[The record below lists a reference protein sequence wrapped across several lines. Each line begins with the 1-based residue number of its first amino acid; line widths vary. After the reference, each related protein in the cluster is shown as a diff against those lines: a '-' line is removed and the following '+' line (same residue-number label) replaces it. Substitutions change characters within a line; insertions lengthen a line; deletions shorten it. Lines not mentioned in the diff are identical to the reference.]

1 MNYKN
6 WLKYGAMTTLIA
18 GGLQVINPVSALA
31 ICNGATPD
39 GSIAGGDAC
48 DDGNLLPGDGCSLT
62 CDVEPGWTCA
72 IPLDFNNLTNETL
85 TNVCNS
91 QPANW
96 VVDADNLGGTQEA
109 NSYPTVGLF
118 GADAKA
124 NVTFVVDVTVTGNQ
138 DDDFFG
144 FVLGYDPGDFT
155 NPNADFLLLDWKKS
169 ANSMKLSRVQ
179 GITGTPGCA
188 NTNLPNWDL
197 WSKSNSVTLLSTAAA
212 SPGASAWSF
221 GQTYRF
227 EITYTDTNI
236 SVRIN
241 GVQHFNLTAPAN
253 TTWPDGQLGFY
264 NFSQPGVNYRIIGPL
279 GPSTCNQPPN
289 QGDRTVWRAQDNSA
303 TVYDVQSEFSD
314 PNGDGLNPSSV
325 RVTSAPMG
333 VTTKQPSQGAALGT
347 LEVTPTN
354 PALVTDYAIVYEVC
368 DDVPRPSL
376 CDAATLTVRVNDNP
390 TITKQS
396 NQGAPQQP
404 ITVLGATIL
413 AATNPGTVDNGL
425 DLTSLAVGTT
435 NNGAFGNSAPSALG
449 GTCDLV
455 LGNVVYNPP
464 ANASNGAIDRCF
476 VQVCENIPGPIGQD
490 GTGRACGYGELEFT
504 ISGAARD
511 LVVATIDT
519 PNLTTNRQTLQMN
532 GSVDVGVLNQG
543 SQSIAQAFEVVAFL
557 DRDRSGDLSAADTQ
571 LGTFTVPAGLGAGAS
586 SSSTIN
592 ISNVAA
598 DFAGQPI
605 FAVVDRTGAVSED
618 DETNNVSSTAQLSCG
633 GQADAQTSFIRY
645 DLSGY
650 PGSITFQARVGN
662 AGSLDLGAS
671 TKIGFYDGNPNMGG
685 TLIAEAN
692 LSQNLAPG
700 EFADISQAWNM
711 PPAMLAPDSRQI
723 FVVSDSR
730 DATAEC
736 RENNTHSLGYPIGV
750 TISSPADASV
760 SNNTT
765 PVIGGQGRA
774 NGTVDIV
781 VKDSNG
787 MTVATATDLPV
798 NAAGQ
803 WSFQIPSALADGVYT
818 ISGQA
823 EDEVGN
829 QGLTATSTFRVD
841 TMAPS
846 LSISSPTNNALTN
859 DNTPTLSGSSDPSA
873 MVTVVIKDSMGA
885 TLFTQMLVADAMGL
899 WSVDASMLNDGT
911 YTFEATTTDR
921 SGNSASSTT
930 SFTIDTVPPSL
941 AISTPSPLEIV
952 NMSEV
957 TISGAS
963 DANIAVTVEVKDAQG
978 NVVYTGQTNAD
989 AQGDW
994 SLTTSMLSNGDYTAT
1009 ATSTDAAGNE
1019 LTSDVSFTVDT
1030 DLPNLTVTSPMTD
1043 TCLNMGTFALAGQ
1056 TDVDVT
1062 LVLEVVDSQGIIILQ
1077 ETLIVDAAGM
1087 FSEQLSMS
1095 LPEGDYIVRLVAIR
1109 PNDTRFTRELQVQ
1122 IDLTAPNLEL
1132 TSPSEGTVSTDTTPT
1147 IEGRTEPGLTVEILI
1162 DGQSAGTVQ
1171 ADNNGAF
1178 SFTLNDN
1185 NALANGEHTI
1195 SLRSDDGCGNE
1206 ATSQARKITIDTD
1219 APALTI
1225 TSPMS
1230 GMVYMTERPTFS
1242 GTSEAGLTVEVIV
1255 DGVKIG
1261 EAVAGADGTWSLQ
1274 APEALAQGP
1283 HKVKAQTQDASG
1295 NMAST
1300 SEIDFTIQL
1309 ALPTMLDITSP
1320 ADGATLM
1327 STSFEVSGT
1336 GTPGATVDL
1345 YVDDKLVGT
1354 TTVGGNGQW
1363 TIPLDDVAPGQR
1375 SLEARLGETTDKIT
1389 VTVASPTDTDDTTV
1403 ILTGSS
1409 CSSTSGPSPSAGQTL
1424 WVALLGMFW
1433 GVRRRRSKR

>member
-1 MNYKN
+1 
-6 WLKYGAMTTLIA
+6 MTTLIA
-18 GGLQVINPVSALA
+18 SGLQVINPVSALA
-31 ICNGATPD
+31 LCNGVTPN

-72 IPLDFNNLTNETL
+72 IPLDFNNLTTETL

-124 NVTFVVDVTVTGNQ
+124 NVTFVVDATVTGNQ

-144 FVLGYDPGDFT
+144 FVLGYNPGDFS
-155 NPNADFLLLDWKKS
+155 NPNADFILLDWKKS
-169 ANSMKLSRVQ
+169 ANSMNLSRVQ
-179 GITGTPGCA
+179 GVTATPGCA

-197 WSKSNSVTLLSTAAA
+197 WAKKNSVTLLSTAAT
-212 SPGASAWSF
+212 SPGSSAWSF

-236 SVRIN
+236 NIRIN
-241 GVQHFNLTAPAN
+241 GVEHFNIPAPAN

-264 NFSQPGVNYRIIGPL
+264 NFSQPGVNYRVIGPL

-289 QGDRTVWRAQDNSA
+289 QRARTIWTAQGNPSITYA
-303 TVYDVQSEFSD
+303 VQSEFTD
-314 PNGDGLNPSSV
+314 PNGDDLNPSSV

-347 LEVTPTN
+347 IEVAPTDPN
-354 PALVTDYAIVYEVC
+354 LVTDYAIVYEVC

-376 CDAATLTVRVNDNP
+376 CDSATLTVRVNDNP

-404 ITVLGATIL
+404 ITVLGTTIITATD
-413 AATNPGTVDNGL
+413 PGTIDNGL

-435 NNGAFGNSAPSALG
+435 VAGVFGNSAPSALG
-449 GTCDLV
+449 GTCNLV
-455 LGNVVYNPP
+455 LGNVIYNPP
-464 ANASNGAIDRCF
+464 ANASNGATDRCF

-490 GTGRACGYGELEFT
+490 GSGRACGYGELEFT
-504 ISGAARD
+504 IAGAARD
-511 LVVATIDT
+511 LIVAAIDT
-519 PNLTTNRQTLQMN
+519 PNLSTNRQTLQMN
-532 GSVDVGVLNQG
+532 GSVDVNISNQG
-543 SQSIAQAFEVVAFL
+543 SQSIGQAFDVVAFI
-557 DRDRSGDLSAADTQ
+557 DRDNSGDLSAADTE
-571 LGTFTVPAGLGAGAS
+571 LGTFTVPTGLGAGAS
-586 SSSTIN
+586 SSATVN
-592 ISNVAA
+592 VSNVTA

-605 FAVVDRTGAVSED
+605 FAVVDRGGVVSED
-618 DETNNVSSTAQLSCG
+618 DETNNVSSTASLSCG

-650 PGSITFQARVGN
+650 PGPITFNARVGN
-662 AGSLDLGAS
+662 AGSINLGAS
-671 TKIGFYDGNPNMGG
+671 TKIGFYDGNPTMGG

-700 EFADISQAWNM
+700 EFADISQVWNT

-750 TISSPADASV
+750 TISTPADASV
-760 SNNTT
+760 SNNTM

-774 NGTVDIV
+774 NSTVDIV
-781 VKDSNG
+781 VDFNG
-787 MTVATATDLPV
+787 IMIATATDLPV
-798 NAAGQ
+798 NAMGQ
-803 WSFQIPSALADGVYT
+803 WSFQLNTALADGTYT
-818 ISGQA
+818 IKGLA

-829 QGLTATSTFRVD
+829 QGLTANSTFRVD

-846 LSISSPTNNALTN
+846 LSISSPVNNALTN
-859 DNTPTLSGSSDPSA
+859 DNTPTLSGTSDANA
-873 MVTVVIKDSMGA
+873 MVTVVVKDSMGA

-899 WSVDASMLNDGT
+899 WSVDASMLNDGV
-911 YTFEATTTDR
+911 YTLEATTTDR
-921 SGNSASSTT
+921 SGNSASSST
-930 SFTIDTVPPSL
+930 SFTVDTIAPSL
-941 AISTPSPLEIV
+941 AISSPSPFDIV

-957 TISGAS
+957 AISGAN
-963 DANIAVTVEVKDAQG
+963 DPNLAVTVEVKDAQG
-978 NVVYTGQTNAD
+978 NVVYTGQTNSD

-994 SLTTSMLSNGDYTAT
+994 TLTTSMLSNGDYTAT
-1009 ATSTDAAGNE
+1009 ATSADAAGNE

-1030 DLPNLTVTSPMTD
+1030 DLPNLTVTSPMTGI
-1043 TCLNMGTFALAGQ
+1043 CSNMDNFTLIGQ
-1056 TDVDVT
+1056 TDIDVT
-1062 LVLEVVDSQGIIILQ
+1062 LVLEVEDEQGIVIIQ
-1077 ETLIVDAAGM
+1077 DTITIDAAGM
-1087 FSEQLSMS
+1087 FNEALSMS
-1095 LPEGDYIVRLVAIR
+1095 LPEGDYVVRLIAIR
-1109 PNDTRFTRELQVQ
+1109 PNDTRFTRELQIKV
-1122 IDLTAPNLEL
+1122 DLTAPNLEL
-1132 TSPSEGTVSTDTTPT
+1132 TSPSEGIISTDTTPT
-1147 IEGRTEPGLTVEILI
+1147 IEGKTEPGLNVEILI

-1171 ADNNGAF
+1171 ADNNGVF
-1178 SFTLNDN
+1178 SFTVSDA
-1185 NALANGEHTI
+1185 NALAGGEHTI
-1195 SLRSDDGCGNE
+1195 SLRSEDGCNNE
-1206 ATSQARKITIDTD
+1206 ATSQERKITIDTD
-1219 APALTI
+1219 APTLTI
-1225 TSPMS
+1225 SAPMS

-1242 GTSEAGLTVEVIV
+1242 GTSEAGLTVEVWV

-1261 EAVAGADGTWSLQ
+1261 EAVAAADGTWSLQ

-1283 HKVKAQTQDASG
+1283 HKVKAQTQDDSG
-1295 NMAST
+1295 NTAST
-1300 SEIDFTIQL
+1300 SEIDFSIQL
-1309 ALPTMLDITSP
+1309 GLPTMLDITSP

-1327 STSFEVSGT
+1327 TTSFEVSGT

-1345 YVDDKLVGT
+1345 YVDDTLAGT
-1354 TTVGGNGQW
+1354 TTVGANSQW
-1363 TIPLDDVAPGQR
+1363 TIPLDDVSPGQR
-1375 SLEARLGETTDKIT
+1375 SLEARIGETTDKIS
-1389 VTVASPTDTDDTTV
+1389 VTIVEATNPDDTTV

-1409 CSSTSGPSPSAGQTL
+1409 CSSTPGPSPSAGQAL
-1424 WVALLGMFW
+1424 WLALLGMVW
-1433 GVRRRRSKR
+1433 GVRRRRNNR